1 MRKLMHSMN
10 DLINLSRRRFLTRGT
25 SGVGVAALASLFAD
39 SGCSAADGVVR
50 GALNPSGEARF
61 VPAAKRVIYL
71 FQSGGP
77 SQMDLFDYK
86 PAMQSRFNQELPER
100 VRKGQ
105 RITTMTSRQKRF
117 PIAPSMFRFQQHG
130 ESGAWLSELLPHT
143 AAVSDQICFVK
154 TMVTQAINHDPG

>member
-1 MRKLMHSMN
+1 MTQKLVHPMN
-10 DLINLSRRRFLTRGT
+10 DLISLSRRRFLTRGT

-39 SGCSAADGVVR
+39 SGLSAAAGAVR
-50 GALNPSGEARF
+50 GALNPSGTPHF

-86 PAMQSRFNQELPER
+86 PAMQRRFNQELPDR

-105 RITTMTSRQKRF
+105 RITTLRR
-117 PIAPSMFRFQQHG
+117 
-130 ESGAWLSELLPHT
+130 
-143 AAVSDQICFVK
+143 CFVFNS
-154 TMVTQAINHDPG
+154 MGRAVPGSANSCHTPLRSLIKFVS